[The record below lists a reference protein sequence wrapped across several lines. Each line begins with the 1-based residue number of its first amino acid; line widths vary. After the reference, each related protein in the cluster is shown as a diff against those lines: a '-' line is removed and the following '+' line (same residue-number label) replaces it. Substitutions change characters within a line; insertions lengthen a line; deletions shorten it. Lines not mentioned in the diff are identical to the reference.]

1 MMLDVASVLFV
12 IVRAAH
18 IVAGAAWVGGS
29 VMYLVVVIP
38 ALRLGGATPTV
49 AGNVANLFKRMVNI
63 CIGVLLLTGAYLT
76 FDRLTQ
82 TTLGISYLVVLGL
95 KIVGA
100 IGLFVLALYIGQSN
114 IRHLAKRTTRLSK
127 VAPQLMLALGILV
140 FILGAI
146 LNQLFELTIAPH

>member
-1 MMLDVASVLFV
+1 MTLVLAIRV
-12 IVRAAH
+12 LMRVVHTIAA
-18 IVAGAAWVGGS
+18 ATWVGGS
-29 VMYLVVVIP
+29 MMYLLVVIP

-49 AGNVANLFKRMVNI
+49 SGNIANLFKRLVNI
-63 CIGVLLLTGAYLT
+63 CIGVLLLSGAYLT

-82 TTLGISYLVVLGL
+82 TTLGASYITVLIL
-95 KIVGA
+95 KITGA

-114 IRHLAKRTTRLSK
+114 IRRLAKRTTRLSK

-146 LNQLFELTIAPH
+146 LNQLFEATIAPH